1 MPVAYG
7 YWTGHQLN
15 TNIIYQLSGPSQL
28 TGLDWSTETLEI
40 WTGQLDHWILLPPPA
55 TAAVSRHPK
64 NVLFVVFTPGPLW
77 HHRAKISRVEGI

>member
-7 YWTGHQLN
+7 YWTGQLN

-55 TAAVSRHPK
+55 TAAVSRHP
-64 NVLFVVFTPGPLW
+64 
-77 HHRAKISRVEGI
+77 A